1 MSTFREHRWCS
12 HDGLALYSRIYDSAG
27 STAPAVLCLAGLTR
41 NSRDFEGLALHLAA
55 RYRVVCP
62 DLRGRGHSQRDPQWR
77 NYHPGTYLTDIAS
90 LLESLQ
96 LTEVAVVGTSLGGLL
111 AMLLASVEPQRIAG
125 IVLNDVGPEADPRG
139 LERIR
144 SYAGKLPPVRT
155 WDEAIAQC
163 REVNGA
169 SLPDVP
175 DAQWPVLARRWY
187 REDASGIPVLDCD
200 PMVGEAVRAA
210 SPVPGGLWSVFAQ
223 VRAVPMLAI
232 RGALSDILSE
242 AILARMQREKPDLQT
257 LIVARRGHVPLL
269 EEPEVVPVID
279 RFLDA
284 LAPFRAL
291 QSGA

>member
-1 MSTFREHRWCS
+1 MSTFREYRWRS
-12 HDGLALYSRIYDSAG
+12 QDGLTLYSRLYDSAG
-27 STAPAVLCLAGLTR
+27 STAPPVLCLPGLTR
-41 NSRDFEGLALHLAA
+41 NCRDFEVLAAHLAA

-77 NYHPGTYLTDIAS
+77 NYHPGTYLQDIVG
-90 LLESLQ
+90 LLENLG
-96 LTEVAVVGTSLGGLL
+96 LADVAVIGTSLGGLL
-111 AMLLASVEPQRIAG
+111 AMLLASVAAHRVAG

-144 SYAGKLPPVRT
+144 SYAGKLPAVRT
-155 WDEAIAQC
+155 WDEAISQC

-175 DAQWPVLARRWY
+175 DAQWRALAHRWY
-187 REDASGIPVLDCD
+187 RVDASGTPELDFD

-210 SPVPGGLWSVFAQ
+210 PPVPGGLWQVFAQ
-223 VRAVPMLAI
+223 IRSVPMLAI

-242 AILARMQREKPDLQT
+242 AVLARMQRERPDVQT

-279 RFLDA
+279 RFLGS
-284 LAPFRAL
+284 LAAHGGQRT
-291 QSGA
+291 GA

>member
-1 MSTFREHRWCS
+1 MNTFREHRWRS

-41 NSRDFEGLALHLAA
+41 NCRDFEDLAVHLAA

-62 DLRGRGHSQRDPQWR
+62 DLRGRGLSQRDPQWR

-175 DAQWPVLARRWY
+175 DGQWPVLARRWY

-223 VRAVPMLAI
+223 IRAVPMLAI
-232 RGALSDILSE
+232 RGALSDILSG

-279 RFLDA
+279 RFLDG
-284 LAPFRAL
+284 LAPFRAP
-291 QSGA
+291 QTGA

>member
-1 MSTFREHRWCS
+1 MNTFREHRWRS

-41 NSRDFEGLALHLAA
+41 NCRDFEGLAVHLAA

-62 DLRGRGHSQRDPQWR
+62 DLRGRGLSQRDPQWR

-175 DAQWPVLARRWY
+175 DAQWLVLARRWY

-223 VRAVPMLAI
+223 IRAVPMLAI

-242 AILARMQREKPDLQT
+242 AIVARMQREKPDLQT

-269 EEPEVVPVID
+269 EEPQVVPVID
-279 RFLDA
+279 RFLDG
-284 LAPFRAL
+284 LAPFRAP
-291 QSGA
+291 QTGA